1 MNRNKTIFRQMF
13 YSLNILLSM
22 LIIFILMMFFMYD
35 NVKMKIHQERHK
47 VSTIVEKPLW
57 VQVTSNKSINEPAY
71 SISVPK

>member
-1 MNRNKTIFRQMF
+1 
-13 YSLNILLSM
+13 
-22 LIIFILMMFFMYD
+22 MMFFMYD